1 MNYNKECP
9 CCHWKFYVDE
19 GYLDHVSCVKCGSV
33 FK

>member
-9 CCHWKFYVDE
+9 CCHWKFFVAETYDKHAV
-19 GYLDHVSCVKCGSV
+19 CVKCGSI